1 MNFFTDHQANNLDQ
15 EYYSA
20 EFQLN
25 NSKIMFQFK
34 LRKNLNEPMFAVVK
48 EGSSALENINE
59 GDVVDM
65 RYHYLD
71 KTMPAELRQ
80 TRIKYIS
87 KDNSMGFKDHYVIG
101 LSLQACEE
109 RSVA

>member
-1 MNFFTDHQANNLDQ
+1 MNIFTEHQTNDSNQ

-34 LRKNLNEPMFAVVK
+34 LRKSLNEPMFAVVK
-48 EGSSALENINE
+48 EGSTALENINE

-65 RYHYLD
+65 HYHHLD
-71 KTMPAELRQ
+71 KTMPVELRQ

-87 KDNSMGFKDHYVIG
+87 KDSTIGFKDHYVVG
-101 LSLQACEE
+101 LSLNAREE

>member
-1 MNFFTDHQANNLDQ
+1 MNIFTEHQAKGSKQ

-34 LRKNLNEPMFAVVK
+34 LRKSLNEPMFAVVK
-48 EGSSALENINE
+48 EGSTALENINE
-59 GDVVDM
+59 GDVVNM
-65 RYHYLD
+65 HYHYLD
-71 KTMPAELRQ
+71 KTMPVELHQ

-87 KDNSMGFKDHYVIG
+87 KDSTIGFKDHYVIA
-101 LSLQACEE
+101 LSLNTCEE
-109 RSVA
+109 RNVA